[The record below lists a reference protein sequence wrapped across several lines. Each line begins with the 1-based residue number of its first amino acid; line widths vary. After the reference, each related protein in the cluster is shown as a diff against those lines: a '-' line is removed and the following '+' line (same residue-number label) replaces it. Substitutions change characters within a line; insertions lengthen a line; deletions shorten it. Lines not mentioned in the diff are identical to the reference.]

1 MARSRIELS
10 KRAIVQ
16 YAIFRWENAFVVA
29 GSILLT
35 AFFPR
40 PFTWWPVWGW
50 ALLGLLGVGAIT
62 YSSISNI
69 RFNAQLLLSTFQ
81 DQFDLKRIEL
91 PEFRKKVESALEYQR
106 RIVSRVQNQESSV
119 LWSRAEDTAL
129 QLDEWITNVYRLCLR
144 LDAFERDKLLGD
156 EMTAVPAELDQLK
169 QRLESEKDP
178 EILSKLKQVIE
189 SKRQQHET
197 LLALVQRMKQAELQ
211 LEQSLTA
218 IATVDSQIRLL
229 DAQDVDSGR
238 SERLYAD
245 VREQV
250 NRLNDLIGSINEVY
264 DYNAQFIPP
273 PG

>member
-1 MARSRIELS
+1 M
-10 KRAIVQ
+10 Q
-16 YAIFRWENAFVVA
+16 YALFRWENATIVA
-29 GSILLT
+29 GVILLT

-62 YSSISNI
+62 YSSITNI
-69 RFNAQLLLSTFQ
+69 RFNAQLLLSAFQ
-81 DQFDLKRIEL
+81 GQFELKSIVQPQL
-91 PEFRKKVESALEYQR
+91 RKKVEGALEYQR
-106 RIVSRVQNQESSV
+106 RIVARVQNQESSV

-144 LDAFERDKLLGD
+144 LDAFERDKLLHD
-156 EMTAVPAELDQLK
+156 EMTAVPAELDRLK
-169 QRLESEKDP
+169 QRLDGEKDP
-178 EILSKLKQVIE
+178 QIQAELKQVIE
-189 SKRQQHET
+189 SKKQQHKT
-197 LLALVQRMKQAELQ
+197 LLALEQRMKQAELQ

-218 IATVDSQIRLL
+218 LATVDSQIRLL

-264 DYNAQFIPP
+264 DYNAQFVPP

>member
-1 MARSRIELS
+1 MGERFYRGRLNPAH
-10 KRAIVQ
+10 
-16 YAIFRWENAFVVA
+16 
-29 GSILLT
+29 
-35 AFFPR
+35 
-40 PFTWWPVWGW
+40 
-50 ALLGLLGVGAIT
+50 GLLSQAFHMVACMGLGAVGLVGCR
-62 YSSISNI
+62 SDHV
-69 RFNAQLLLSTFQ
+69 LLDYQHSLQRPTLAVYFSRSVRVEQ
-81 DQFDLKRIEL
+81 D
-91 PEFRKKVESALEYQR
+91 
-106 RIVSRVQNQESSV
+106 QESSV

-129 QLDEWITNVYRLCLR
+129 QLDEWITNVFRLCLR
-144 LDAFERDKLLGD
+144 LDAFERDKLLSD

-169 QRLESEKDP
+169 QRLEGEKDP

-197 LLALVQRMKQAELQ
+197 LLALEQRMKQAELQ

-264 DYNAQFIPP
+264 DYNSQFIPP